1 VALVDGL
8 GDDVDRVKN
17 NEKLYRGVKREYWK
31 RKKDGSGFRLSS
43 QAFTDPK
50 YRISVY
56 RACLCGHNP
65 SRAQKDDTYYV
76 CSLLA
81 GCVRSIGSVVKRDN
95 DKVVQHY
102 TIDVEPKPLAEE
114 EDDSHAEIFATPE
127 IFSPRVFNRL
137 QEALAHPDRYEWE
150 PEFGP
155 SDREGD

>member
-1 VALVDGL
+1 MADGL
-8 GDDVDRVKN
+8 GGDVACVKN
-17 NEKLYRGVKREYWK
+17 SEKLYRGVRRAYWK
-31 RKKDGSGFRLSS
+31 PKKDGSGFRLSS
-43 QAFTDPK
+43 QAFTDPE

-81 GCVRSIGSVVKRDN
+81 ERVRSIGSVAEKDN
-95 DKVVQHY
+95 DKIVQRY

-114 EDDSHAEIFATPE
+114 EDDSHAEIFATPD
-127 IFSPRVFNRL
+127 IFSPRVFRRL
-137 QEALAHPDRYEWE
+137 QDALAHPDQYTWE

-155 SDREGD
+155 SDRPGE

>member
-1 VALVDGL
+1 VALVGGL

-43 QAFTDPK
+43 QAFTDPE

-65 SRAQKDDTYYV
+65 RRAQKDDTYYV

-81 GCVRSIGSVVKRDN
+81 ERVRSIGSVVKKDN
-95 DKVVQHY
+95 DKIVQLY

-114 EDDSHAEIFATPE
+114 GDDSHAEIFATPD
-127 IFSPRVFNRL
+127 IFSPKVFRRL
-137 QEALAHPDRYEWE
+137 QDALAHPDQYTWE
-150 PEFGP
+150 PKFGP
-155 SDREGD
+155 SDRKGE